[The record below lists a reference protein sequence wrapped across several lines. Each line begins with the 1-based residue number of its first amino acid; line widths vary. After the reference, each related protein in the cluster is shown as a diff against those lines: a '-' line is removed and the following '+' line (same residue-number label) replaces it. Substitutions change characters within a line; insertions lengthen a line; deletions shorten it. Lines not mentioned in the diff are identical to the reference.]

1 MKLTEPRHCQ
11 NSRKMN
17 QETIKVVDSL
27 EVAMAVT
34 KGMVE
39 IKVGMIPDP
48 IVALLTREII
58 TDNMDRE
65 IRVQMDQE
73 DKDKM
78 TARLYSWE
86 I

>member
-1 MKLTEPRHCQ
+1 MKLTEPRLCQ

-58 TDNMDRE
+58 TDSMDKE

>member
-1 MKLTEPRHCQ
+1 MKLTEPRLCQ

-27 EVAMAVT
+27 EVAMVVT

-58 TDNMDRE
+58 TDSMDKE

>member
-1 MKLTEPRHCQ
+1 MKLTEPRHYQ
-11 NSRKMN
+11 NSRKMTK
-17 QETIKVVDSL
+17 ETIKVVDSL
-27 EVAMAVT
+27 EVAMEVT
-34 KGMVE
+34 KDMVE

-58 TDNMDRE
+58 TDSMDRE
-65 IRVQMDQE
+65 IRVRMDQE

-78 TARLYSWE
+78 IARLYSWE